1 MNAKHHSEAAPD
13 NNSNLHALCVSRVP
27 IFNHLPHEELVI
39 VAGKATMRTYE
50 RGQFIHRS
58 GDTSDQL
65 FIVHKG
71 KVKVYHLSE
80 TGKEQLVRILGPG
93 DFNGEL
99 ALFSAQKHDSYAE
112 ITETAQIC
120 TINQSDVREL
130 LLKYPAISLHVL
142 DEVSRRLASSEKQTA
157 VIATE
162 SINAR
167 IGQYLADLADHA
179 DSCTFRLPMARKD
192 LASYLGTTPETL
204 SRRFGEFESAGWI
217 QQTGQRQITI
227 LDLDALLLI

>member
-1 MNAKHHSEAAPD
+1 MNANHHSATAAD
-13 NNSNLHALCVSRVP
+13 NNEDVHALCVSCVP
-27 IFNHLPHEELVI
+27 IFNHLPHDELAI
-39 VAGKATMRTYE
+39 VAGKATMRTYK

-58 GDTSDQL
+58 GEPSEQL
-65 FIVHKG
+65 FIVHRG

-80 TGKEQLVRILGPG
+80 TGKEQLVRILRPG

-99 ALFSAQKHDSYAE
+99 ALFSAQTHDSYAE
-112 ITETAQIC
+112 VTETAQIC
-120 TINQSDVREL
+120 TINQTDLREL
-130 LLKYPAISLHVL
+130 MLKYPAISLHVL
-142 DEVSRRLASSEKQTA
+142 AEISKRLNTSEKQTA

-167 IGQYLADLADHA
+167 MGQFLADLAEQA
-179 DSCTFRLPMARKD
+179 NSSTFLLPMSRKD

-227 LDLDALLLI
+227 LDLDSLLLL